1 MNIAMHR
8 LCLAAAALMLAGC
21 AGGPAPNPGRA
32 AAANADLG
40 IEYLRDGKETEAIE
54 RLEKALEYDSRNV
67 DARWALAIAYSRL
80 NENREADR
88 HYRQAIDVQDRP
100 EIRNS
105 YAVFLCQQGRVEEAL
120 SNFEHAADDP
130 RYPEPAAVLT
140 NAGLC
145 LDRAGDRDRAED
157 YFRRALALDEGH
169 RPTLAALARHR
180 LEGGDAL
187 NARGLFQRLEAVT
200 TAQTPLADDWLLLG
214 ARIELALGNETVAA
228 AYLQRYNQRNPEEP
242 RTLEDL
248 ERGA

>member
-1 MNIAMHR
+1 MNIAMR
-8 LCLAAAALMLAGC
+8 GLWLAVAASMLAGC
-21 AGGPAPNPGRA
+21 AGGPAPNPERA

-54 RLEKALEYDSRNV
+54 RLEKALEYDSRNI

-88 HYRQAIDVQDRP
+88 HYRRAIDARDRP
-100 EIRNS
+100 DIRNS
-105 YAVFLCQQGRVEEAL
+105 YAVFLCRQGRVEDAL
-120 SNFEHAADDP
+120 SNFEQAASDP

-145 LDRAGDRDRAED
+145 LDRAGERDRAEN
-157 YFRRALALDEGH
+157 YFRRALALDERH

-187 NARGLFQRLEAVT
+187 NARGLFQRLEAAT

-214 ARIELALGNETVAA
+214 ARIELALENETAA
-228 AYLQRYNQRNPEEP
+228 AEYLQRYNERNPEDP
-242 RTLEDL
+242 RTLEGL
-248 ERGA
+248 ERDA